1 MSSNEKT
8 VRVKR
13 LRIEADELVILP
25 KRIIIKKK
33 PTKREE
39 EELEREAEALG
50 YA

>member
-13 LRIEADELVILP
+13 LRIEADELIILP
-25 KRIIIKKK
+25 RRIIIKKQ

-39 EELEREAEALG
+39 EELEREADAIG